1 MTFFFLQQMTKESKR
16 LSLSS
21 EKVVV
26 DTNRM
31 AMSMEGSIPDSSKRQ
46 SIVAEESKRMSA
58 SMTMEGSLTNIQQQQ
73 EIEGLKA
80 EIKDL
85 NEKLETLRIKRS
97 EDKTKLKEFEKVKI
111 QLQQVQ

>member
-1 MTFFFLQQMTKESKR
+1 MTKESKR

-46 SIVAEESKRMSA
+46 NIATEELKRMSA
-58 SMTMEGSLTNIQQQQ
+58 SMEGSLTNIQQQQ
-73 EIEGLKA
+73 EIEGFKA

-85 NEKLETLRIKRS
+85 NEKLETLRIKRA

-111 QLQQVQ
+111 QLQQVQQELF

>member
-1 MTFFFLQQMTKESKR
+1 
-16 LSLSS
+16 
-21 EKVVV
+21 
-26 DTNRM
+26 M

-46 SIVAEESKRMSA
+46 GIATEELKQMSA
-58 SMTMEGSLTNIQQQQ
+58 SMEGSLTNIQQQQ

-85 NEKLETLRIKRS
+85 NEKLETLRIKRG

-111 QLQQVQ
+111 QLQQVQQELF